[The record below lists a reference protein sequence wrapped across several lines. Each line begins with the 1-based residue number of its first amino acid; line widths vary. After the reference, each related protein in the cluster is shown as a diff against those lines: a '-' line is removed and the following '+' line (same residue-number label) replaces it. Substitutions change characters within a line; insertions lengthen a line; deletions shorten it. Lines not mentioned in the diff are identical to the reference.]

1 MASDIID
8 HPVLEALYRYWWNKR
23 GGRPLPARHDIDPVE
38 MGPRLLPHLLLCDL
52 FDRGARVRFRLV
64 GTHVVTRFGFD
75 PTGQHLE
82 EMPDGG
88 YFAHLAALYHLS
100 CRERAPVSSESRFR
114 WGVNRRLSV
123 RHLILPLATGG
134 SEPTCSATPWGTP
147 WATRPLV
154 SVCGSRAARPAIIS
168 DMNTPMDSAVPLF
181 WKVARIPEA
190 TPR

>member
-134 SEPTCSATPWGTP
+134 SEPTMALAGVVFQSDEVFPPQIRTLNTFAVHDDCRCTVLTTPDG
-147 WATRPLV
+147 
-154 SVCGSRAARPAIIS
+154 
-168 DMNTPMDSAVPLF
+168 M
-181 WKVARIPEA
+181 PEA
-190 TPR
+190 DDVQRGLSVA